1 MPWYRTG
8 TVSVTNN
15 STTVTGTGTNF
26 SANSRVGDAFQ
37 GPDGRWYEVTNI
49 ASTTV
54 ISILPAYQGT
64 TASGGVYGL
73 APMQGYVKDSA
84 DKLRALTDQ
93 MRDITA
99 DVEQA
104 RVYADSAQTSAASA
118 TASSTSAS
126 ASQSDALAS
135 KNSAQTSAATA
146 TQKATEA
153 SSSASAALASKNAAK
168 VSENNAA
175 ASAAQ
180 AAASA
185 GDKQPLNS
193 KLTAISNSILLANK
207 ILYATGVDTFGVTD
221 FTAYARSLVSAADA
235 AAARTTLQL
244 VKTTTATDT
253 TSGSVLKVGDFGL
266 GGNGITIPV
275 ATLNSNTC
283 PSGLYRLDL
292 SVANNSLPI
301 GVYSVLAISL
311 SNLGACHQTA
321 TNYTTKALYRRTSV
335 SGQWELDI
343 KTVMVGATPTTA
355 GSVGLVPAP
364 SASTDVRYL
373 SDRGDWRVIDTST
386 GSGRFFGELVS
397 LPSRNSS
404 PDGVIKADGQLL
416 SNASSLYPD
425 AVADITSGSPT
436 VPVTTAALWLSNP
449 TKRLCW
455 AYDSAAN
462 QIRVPDWNGKSAGSL
477 GPAFFRG
484 DGSLGF
490 APGTL
495 RQDQIQNI
503 KGTISPDTNVG
514 LIKSTGVTTGAFKK
528 SVASK
533 STWMNTAA
541 SASIADLEF
550 DASGSARTGTETFP
564 THGVGVWG
572 VVLFGSVSNA
582 GAADAAALATSYANQ
597 QTQLESIDFVYLYP
611 NGGSQTTPANVA
623 INSRY
628 TLVNPWPGCPVIMQP
643 ELLIGGTWQYPGWS
657 YANTGT
663 YGVSCG
669 MFGDTLVVQT
679 GNIGVTG
686 ASIQTG
692 GSGGLTSA
700 VTTATPCRVKAW
712 RIKG

>member
-1 MPWYRTG
+1 MYW
-8 TVSVTNN
+8 
-15 STTVTGTGTNF
+15 
-26 SANSRVGDAFQ
+26 
-37 GPDGRWYEVTNI
+37 
-49 ASTTV
+49 
-54 ISILPAYQGT
+54 
-64 TASGGVYGL
+64 
-73 APMQGYVKDSA
+73 
-84 DKLRALTDQ
+84 
-93 MRDITA
+93 
-99 DVEQA
+99 
-104 RVYADSAQTSAASA
+104 
-118 TASSTSAS
+118 
-126 ASQSDALAS
+126 
-135 KNSAQTSAATA
+135 
-146 TQKATEA
+146 
-153 SSSASAALASKNAAK
+153 
-168 VSENNAA
+168 
-175 ASAAQ
+175 
-180 AAASA
+180 
-185 GDKQPLNS
+185 
-193 KLTAISNSILLANK
+193 
-207 ILYATGVDTFGVTD
+207 
-221 FTAYARSLVSAADA
+221 
-235 AAARTTLQL
+235 
-244 VKTTTATDT
+244 
-253 TSGSVLKVGDFGL
+253 
-266 GGNGITIPV
+266 
-275 ATLNSNTC
+275 
-283 PSGLYRLDL
+283 LDL

-335 SGQWELDI
+335 SGEWELDI

-436 VPVTTAALWLSNP
+436 VPVTTTALWLSDP
-449 TKRLCW
+449 TMRLCW

-503 KGTISPDTNVG
+503 KGTISPDPNTG
-514 LIKSTGVTTGAFKK
+514 LIRSTGGVTGAFKK
-528 SVASK
+528 GLATKTSWVN
-533 STWMNTAA
+533 STT
-541 SASIADLEF
+541 SASTADLEF

-572 VVLFGSVSNA
+572 VVLFGTVSNA

-597 QTQLESIDFVYLYP
+597 QAQLNALNGSLDFAIVYP
-611 NGGSQTTPANVA
+611 NGGSAGAPANAA

-628 TLVNPWPGCPVIMQP
+628 VSSNPFPGFNVICIAEIQ
-643 ELLIGGTWQYPGWS
+643 LSGKWGDPGWI
-657 YANTGT
+657 YGTGGA
-663 YGVSCG
+663 GVKSSQYD
-669 MFGDTLVVQT
+669 DTIVTQT
-679 GNIGVTG
+679 GSVSLKATT
-686 ASIQTG
+686 SSQG
-692 GSGGLTSA
+692 GDPHGTTSGTF
-700 VTTATPCRVKAW
+700 TAAPIRVKVW
-712 RIKG
+712 KNKGAI